1 MSFAKRPGNKS
12 TDLFMPQ
19 GKRSQ
24 DAKSSFDVTDDLEH
38 ATSLSYTSHIPLNR
52 DPNPAQS
59 TTSIPPQHADIPSQ
73 TQADREGDPPQVY
86 FESHSQGHNPRSSSW
101 DLLGGA
107 RKLGQAY
114 EQFDPRNASE
124 QHLVFADGDLPNSK
138 VGHHFLMHMALTH
151 KPYPYQF
158 VRFYQFLLNASI
170 VTRWTLFIIPV
181 LAIIWI
187 PGILGLTVSR
197 KGEVRSLLSY
207 GLHGQVDKRICICT
221 DLGSAFDMVEY
232 MAKRCMGR
240 YDRLLFHTIPIS
252 CGANSVGWWASL
264 AGAYVFFRTPISMGQ
279 LLTALFNH

>member
-1 MSFAKRPGNKS
+1 LLTDRLGVQFWGPIQIFLPSFMSFSKRPGNQS

-24 DAKSSFDVTDDLEH
+24 DGKHSFDVTDDLEH

-59 TTSIPPQHADIPSQ
+59 TTSILPKHAEDPSQ

-107 RKLGQAY
+107 RKFGQAY

-138 VGHHFLMHMALTH
+138 VGHHFLMHMAPDTQALPLSVCSLLPISSERINRDTMGFVH
-151 KPYPYQF
+151 RPCIGHHLDPRDSRPHGVPERRGSILAFVQASRKYLNFFLQIWGVRLIWWSIWLSVAWGGTIIYYF
-158 VRFYQFLLNASI
+158 VRFQSHGVQFS
-170 VTRWTLFIIPV
+170 
-181 LAIIWI
+181 
-187 PGILGLTVSR
+187 
-197 KGEVRSLLSY
+197 
-207 GLHGQVDKRICICT
+207 
-221 DLGSAFDMVEY
+221 
-232 MAKRCMGR
+232 
-240 YDRLLFHTIPIS
+240 
-252 CGANSVGWWASL
+252 
-264 AGAYVFFRTPISMGQ
+264 
-279 LLTALFNH
+279 